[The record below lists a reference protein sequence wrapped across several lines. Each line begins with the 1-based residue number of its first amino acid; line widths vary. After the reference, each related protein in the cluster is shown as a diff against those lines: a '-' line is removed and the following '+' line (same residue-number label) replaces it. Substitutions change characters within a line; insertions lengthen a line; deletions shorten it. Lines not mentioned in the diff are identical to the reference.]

1 MIFSTSSWLKTSNH
15 ECQDVMEDA
24 SRLDEPMSSSF
35 VFEQL
40 VFQAEVAEARP
51 ASFKYA
57 KCVLDPDTRCSCF
70 TIKRGLQ
77 DQRSSLKLVLTGPP
91 YRSASPLRRVNMVMR
106 SIEEFLVAAL
116 VQTNFGKKDDLR
128 RVQVKPESPR
138 TYFPLSSNRLDRYG
152 VALTSEHACRWRMR

>member
-1 MIFSTSSWLKTSNH
+1 MQLHDVYFVLPPDITPPSHPSLPLHDLLNLFMAQDVKPC
-15 ECQDVMEDA
+15 EYQDVMEDA

-77 DQRSSLKLVLTGPP
+77 DQRSSLKLVLTGLP

-106 SIEEFLVAAL
+106 RSRSFSSLPWSKRIS
-116 VQTNFGKKDDLR
+116 GR
-128 RVQVKPESPR
+128 RTIS
-138 TYFPLSSNRLDRYG
+138 G
-152 VALTSEHACRWRMR
+152 VYR